1 MDLQESIKSRR
12 SIREF
17 TDKKPDWRE
26 IIEAIHSAQ
35 YAPMVGNLF
44 PMKFLIVDDEKIIAE
59 IAKWSEQEFINQAKY
74 VIVLIS
80 DEGIVTTPFPDKG
93 EIFLRQ
99 EAGAAI
105 ENFLLS
111 LTEYGLSTCWIG
123 HFNEEKVRKSLK
135 VPEAYTIEAIFPI
148 GYSKEKPKKSKP
160 KSDIYNLL
168 YFNQWGNNRMR
179 KIEKIDSRAPEGY

>member
-59 IAKWSEQEFINQAKY
+59 IAKWSEQEFINQAKDK
-74 VIVLIS
+74 VKAKIIS
-80 DEGIVTTPFPDKG
+80 G
-93 EIFLRQ
+93 EAMLDF
-99 EAGAAI
+99 
-105 ENFLLS
+105 S
-111 LTEYGLSTCWIG
+111 
-123 HFNEEKVRKSLK
+123 
-135 VPEAYTIEAIFPI
+135 
-148 GYSKEKPKKSKP
+148 
-160 KSDIYNLL
+160 
-168 YFNQWGNNRMR
+168 RMP
-179 KIEKIDSRAPEGY
+179 SA